1 MKEIIDNYV
10 DLSFKGNGQAT
21 IKFAQFKK
29 NYKSFFPKAKDERV
43 LDIGVGRGEML
54 ACMKS
59 WGHQYN
65 GVDISKSTVA
75 YCKDLNLECEQTGDS
90 TQWLKDGGSKYKT
103 ITCLDVLEHI
113 DREESVEFLSAIRS
127 ALVADGVAIIQVPN
141 LQSPFGYL
149 HHFNDVT
156 HRVGYVEHSLPQVL
170 LAAGF
175 TRLDFFGFEEL
186 VENNLKTYVRR
197 LFRPFFQFFIRV
209 LRFINSN
216 PNPKILHPVL
226 SVVAYK

>member
-1 MKEIIDNYV
+1 MVKLE
-10 DLSFKGNGQAT
+10 LSSLNS
-21 IKFAQFKK
+21 KK
-29 NYKSFFPKAKDERV
+29 NYKKYFPESKDEKV

-54 ACMKS
+54 SCMKN

-65 GVDISKSTVA
+65 GVDISKSTVE
-75 YCKDLNLECEQTGDS
+75 YCKGLGLSCEQTNDS
-90 TQWLKDGGSKYKT
+90 TQWLKDGGSRYT
-103 ITCLDVLEHI
+103 VITCLDVLEHI
-113 DREESVEFLSAIRS
+113 DREESVDFLSALRGS
-127 ALVADGVAIIQVPN
+127 LVTDGVVIIQVPN

-156 HRVGYVEHSLPQVL
+156 HRVGYVEHSLTQVL

-175 TRLDFFGFEEL
+175 KDLEFFGFEEL
-186 VENNLKTYVRR
+186 VESNLKTFVRR
-197 LFRPFFQFFIRV
+197 LFRPPFQFFIRV

-226 SVVAYK
+226 SVVAFK